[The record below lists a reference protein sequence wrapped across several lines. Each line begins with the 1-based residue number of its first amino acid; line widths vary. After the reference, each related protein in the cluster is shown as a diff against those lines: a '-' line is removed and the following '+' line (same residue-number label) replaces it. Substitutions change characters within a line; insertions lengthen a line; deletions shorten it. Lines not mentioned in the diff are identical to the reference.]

1 MYGTKRCYEAKSTGF
16 QVHRLLRVLSTDYP
30 EDEEGS
36 LIQDKSTL
44 RRVSVCDGWREVQT
58 ILDEY
63 RETAFS
69 DLVYMI
75 RICAKIPPT
84 ETHYNR
90 VDRIIIRAFK
100 NNESRHEHPRQLT
113 EWILQQICG

>member
-1 MYGTKRCYEAKSTGF
+1 M
-16 QVHRLLRVLSTDYP
+16 LRSEIDWFPRFIAYCQYYVPTMP

-75 RICAKIPPT
+75 RICAKLPPT
-84 ETHYNR
+84 NAYYNR
-90 VDRIIIRAFK
+90 VDRIIARAFK
-100 NNESRHEHPRQLT
+100 TPSPWFKQELRVLLSAY
-113 EWILQQICG
+113 

>member
-1 MYGTKRCYEAKSTGF
+1 M
-16 QVHRLLRVLSTDYP
+16 LRSEVDWFPRFIAYCQYYVPTMP

-44 RRVSVCDGWREVQT
+44 KRVSVCDGWREVQT

-75 RICAKIPPT
+75 RICAKLPPSMVVST
-84 ETHYNR
+84 SNVLPLQT
-90 VDRIIIRAFK
+90 VSRILERTGLTGHG
-100 NNESRHEHPRQLT
+100 HE
-113 EWILQQICG
+113 CGGRSHMGR

>member
-1 MYGTKRCYEAKSTGF
+1 M
-16 QVHRLLRVLSTDYP
+16 P

-36 LIQDKSTL
+36 LIQDKATL
-44 RRVSVCDGWREVQT
+44 KRVSVCDGWREVQT

-75 RICAKIPPT
+75 RIYAKLPT
-84 ETHYNR
+84 THYNR
-90 VDRIIIRAFK
+90 VDRIIVRAFR
-100 NNESRHEHPRQLT
+100 NNESPQ
-113 EWILQQICG
+113 

>member
-1 MYGTKRCYEAKSTGF
+1 M
-16 QVHRLLRVLSTDYP
+16 LRSEVDWFPRFIAYCEYYLPTMP

-75 RICAKIPPT
+75 RICAKLPPT

-90 VDRIIIRAFK
+90 VDRIILRAFR
-100 NNESRHEHPRQLT
+100 NNESRHDHPRQLT
-113 EWILQQICG
+113 EWVLQQIRG